1 MTIVFQIL
9 AVVTIL
15 VAGYFMFRG
24 GGARHQ
30 AIQRIM
36 LVVFMAA
43 ATSSVFFPQLWTYAA
58 RSVGVG
64 RGADLLLYITVLV
77 FLGFIATTYRR
88 FRRTENDLTEL
99 ARKVALLSVE
109 KRDSKTP
116 SPEDDERERRD

>member
-9 AVVTIL
+9 AAVTIL

-77 FLGFIATTYRR
+77 FLGFIAKLNSIGYRG
-88 FRRTENDLTEL
+88 L
-99 ARKVALLSVE
+99 ARGKPFLQIQH
-109 KRDSKTP
+109 
-116 SPEDDERERRD
+116 